1 METTMTNPYNQLDS
15 VSRRALLERAAKSAF
30 GLSVLAPRL
39 SAAAPGSSRTA
50 GRAKQV
56 IYLFMN
62 GAMSHLDTFDLKP
75 GREVQGETRGI
86 ATAAAGVRIGNHLPR
101 LAKVMNHV
109 VAVRSLY
116 QETAAHRQGRYLM
129 RTSYAEIASTRHPF
143 LGAWA
148 QKLDGKRLK
157 DLPDSVVIGNSSRHP
172 GAGFMEPEFSPLPI
186 GRASQGLKNTESP
199 EYLKDA
205 AFKKRLKLASQFD
218 TAFQNK
224 YRQKQVRAYN
234 DFYEQ
239 ATRLLAS
246 SELAAF
252 DLKQEQD
259 SVRDA
264 YGDNPFGQGCLLAR
278 RLAENRV
285 RFIEVASGKWD
296 HHRDIYGSLPEQ
308 AAMLDQGLSALLG
321 DLKQRGMLNETL
333 VVLATEFGR
342 SPKINQNAGR
352 DHHPGAFSGLL
363 AGGGVRGGRFY
374 GTSDEDGHSADE
386 NRTSVADFNATIAH
400 ALGLPI
406 DKEVHSAAGRPFKVA
421 HDGSPITEIF

>member
-1 METTMTNPYNQLDS
+1 MPNAFDKLDS
-15 VSRRALLERAAKSAF
+15 VSRRTLLEVAAKSAF

-39 SAAAPGSSRTA
+39 AGGAPGSA
-50 GRAKQV
+50 GKSGQAKQV

-75 GREVQGETRGI
+75 GREVQGETTGI
-86 ATAAAGVRIGNHLPR
+86 ATSAAGVRIGNHLPQ
-101 LAKVMNHV
+101 LAKMMKHV

-129 RTSYAEIASTRHPF
+129 RTSYAEIATTRHPF

-148 QKLDGKRLK
+148 QKLDGKRLQ
-157 DLPDSVVIGNSSRHP
+157 DLPDSVVVGNTSRHP

-186 GRASQGLKNTESP
+186 GRASQGLKNTTSP
-199 EYLKDA
+199 EYLKDRA
-205 AFKKRLKLASQFD
+205 IKKRLNLASQFD
-218 TAFQNK
+218 ASFQRK

-246 SELAAF
+246 SELSAF
-252 DLKQEQD
+252 DLKQEKQ

-285 RFIEVASGKWD
+285 RFIEVTSGKWD
-296 HHRDIYGSLPEQ
+296 HHRDLYKSLPEQ
-308 AAMLDQGLSALLG
+308 AAILDQGLSALLA
-321 DLKQRGMLNETL
+321 DLQQTGMLQQTL

-342 SPKINQNAGR
+342 SPKINQNGGR
-352 DHHPGAFSGLL
+352 DHHPGAFSSLL

-374 GTSDEDGHSADE
+374 GSSDEDGHSADE

-421 HDGSPITEIF
+421 NDGSPITEIF

>member
-1 METTMTNPYNQLDS
+1 MSHPCDKLDP
-15 VSRRALLERAAKSAF
+15 VSRRTLLEMAAKSAF

-39 SAAAPGSSRTA
+39 ANGALQPAQKSGQ
-50 GRAKQV
+50 AKNV

-75 GREVQGETRGI
+75 GRDVQGETTGI
-86 ATAAAGVRIGNHLPR
+86 ATSAAGVRIGNHLPK
-101 LAKVMNHV
+101 LAKMMKHV

-157 DLPDSVVIGNSSRHP
+157 DLPDSVVVGNTSRHP
-172 GAGFMEPEFSPLPI
+172 GAGFMEPEYSPLPI
-186 GRASQGLKNTESP
+186 GRASQGLKNTKSP
-199 EYLKDA
+199 SYLKDQ
-205 AFKKRLKLASQFD
+205 AFKKRLKLAGQFD
-218 TAFQNK
+218 AVFQRK

-246 SELAAF
+246 TDLAAF
-252 DLKQEQD
+252 DLKQEKQ

-278 RLAENRV
+278 RLAEHRV

-296 HHRDIYGSLPEQ
+296 HHRDLYSNLPEQ
-308 AAMLDQGLSALLG
+308 AAILDQGLSALLA
-321 DLKQRGMLNETL
+321 DLQQRGMLQHTL

-342 SPKINQNAGR
+342 SPKINQNGGR

-363 AGGGVRGGRFY
+363 AGGGVRGGQFY

-386 NRTSVADFNATIAH
+386 NRTSVADFNATIAYS
-400 ALGLPI
+400 LGLPLEE
-406 DKEVHSAAGRPFKVA
+406 EVYSSAGRPFKVA